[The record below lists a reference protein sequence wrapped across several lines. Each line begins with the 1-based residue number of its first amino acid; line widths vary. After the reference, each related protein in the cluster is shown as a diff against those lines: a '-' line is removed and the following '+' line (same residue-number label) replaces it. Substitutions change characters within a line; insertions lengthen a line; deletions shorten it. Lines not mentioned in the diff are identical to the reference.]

1 VGTFMCLSGTTRGV
15 SSLLCACTIGR
26 STRAVRRWSSSF
38 TGTDTRPPP
47 YAMST
52 ASVKGHLTILMMWLV
67 AHARRVDRNMCITHA
82 TTLGHRH
89 IVKWLYMLA
98 T

>member
-1 VGTFMCLSGTTRGV
+1 
-15 SSLLCACTIGR
+15 
-26 STRAVRRWSSSF
+26 
-38 TGTDTRPPP
+38 
-47 YAMST
+47 MST